1 MRIRIA
7 VLACAVGIAVIVGAM
22 LFAVL
27 VSGTDK
33 TPRDDAASRADSEP
47 ATREI
52 IYAGSAHT
60 SGRLELVG
68 VMAFSVANGERVD
81 AITIDLVATADSP
94 PANFEHGASDGTVM
108 AYIDA
113 TTAVPDVYYEVRA
126 IVGDDDDVL
135 EQGETLRV
143 SIPLAPARID
153 LLPGS
158 TFTIEVK
165 PATGSYLVLQRT
177 LPSTLQAVNELN

>member
-1 MRIRIA
+1 
-7 VLACAVGIAVIVGAM
+7 M

-27 VSGTDK
+27 FSGTDK
-33 TPRDDAASRADSEP
+33 TPRDDAASRADSER

-68 VMAFSVANGERVD
+68 MMVFGVANGERVD

-94 PANFEHGASDGTVM
+94 PANFVHGASDGTVI

-113 TTAVPDVYYEVRA
+113 TTAVPDVYYEVQA
-126 IVGDDDDVL
+126 IVGDDDGVL
-135 EQGETLRV
+135 EQGETLRIT
-143 SIPLAPARID
+143 IPLLPARID
-153 LLPGS
+153 LLPSS

-165 PATGSYLVLQRT
+165 PATGSFLVLERT
-177 LPSTLQAVNELN
+177 LPATLRAVNELN